1 MNERG
6 IIMNRTAEYWK
17 IAQAHR
23 EALRAIWATYT
34 DTMAKL
40 DRYKGSAG
48 YADDESA
55 AAKARDEA
63 IKAQKAVTGKAFD
76 DLLSSMR
83 EKVGG
88 QAAIPPGDAEVRL
101 LQTLKLRNKISREEL
116 QAAGRALQDNSVALH
131 ALDDIAQAQGFNNL
145 FIQYPAWRDN
155 GNDQQMRIA
164 SLFESAKRIV
174 GLDRPDSKRDA
185 LSAAARDNNINALR
199 SVMVDRDFEN
209 EDDAIELFGGFRDRA
224 DLEAFRKAVND

>member
-1 MNERG
+1 
-6 IIMNRTAEYWK
+6 MNRTGEYYR

-23 EALRAIWATYT
+23 EALRAIWAAYN
-34 DTMAKL
+34 DTMAKVE
-40 DRYKGSAG
+40 RYKGSAG
-48 YADDESA
+48 YADDERA
-55 AAKARDEA
+55 AAAARDEA
-63 IKAQKAVTGKAFD
+63 IKAQKTATGKLFD

-101 LQTLKLRNKISREEL
+101 LQTLKLRNKIGKEEL

-131 ALDDIAQAQGFNNL
+131 ALDDIAQAHGFNNL

-155 GNDQQMRIA
+155 GNVQQMRIA

-174 GLDRPDSKRDA
+174 ALDRPDSKRDA
-185 LSAAARDNNINALR
+185 LSAAARDNNINVLR
-199 SVMVDRDFEN
+199 TVTVDRDFDN

-224 DLEAFRKAVND
+224 DLETFRKAVND